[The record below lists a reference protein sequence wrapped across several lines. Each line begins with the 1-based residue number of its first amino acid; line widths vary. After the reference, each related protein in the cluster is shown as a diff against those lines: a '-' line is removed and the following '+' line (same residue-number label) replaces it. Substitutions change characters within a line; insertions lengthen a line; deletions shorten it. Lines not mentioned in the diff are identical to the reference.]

1 MNHRKTGRILSRT
14 RNQRRALLK
23 TLFGSLILHEHIQT
37 TEAKAKEVKLHID
50 QLVNKAKLIQT
61 DEARKIGMIRDLRKR
76 LPLMAVEKL
85 SSPEFISRF
94 SERGSGYTR
103 VVKLQARKGDGARM
117 AIIEFV

>member
-50 QLVNKAKLIQT
+50 QLVNKAKRAQT
-61 DEARKIGMIRDLRKR
+61 DEVRKISLIRDLRRK
-76 LPLMAVEKL
+76 LPLVAVEKL
-85 SSPEFISRF
+85 SSPEFMSRF
-94 SERGSGYTR
+94 SGRVSGYTR
-103 VVKLQARKGDGARM
+103 VVKLQARKGDGAHM

>member
-1 MNHRKTGRILSRT
+1 MSRT

-50 QLVNKAKLIQT
+50 QLVNKAKRAQS
-61 DEARKIGMIRDLRKR
+61 DETRKVGLIRDLRKR
-76 LPLMAVEKL
+76 LPLFAVEKL
-85 SSPEFISRF
+85 SSPEFVARF
-94 SERGSGYTR
+94 SKRGSGYTR

>member
-23 TLFGSLILHEHIQT
+23 TLFGSLILHEHIET

-50 QLVNKAKLIQT
+50 QLVNKAKLAQT
-61 DEARKIGMIRDLRKR
+61 DESRKVSMIRDLRRK
-76 LPLMAVEKL
+76 LPLVAVEKL